1 MKLKLKLKWVSWCWT
16 SWSFNAKFFMRYNC
30 SFDKVV
36 VFPFLLVLILCS
48 WTYFNYDTATEFSN
62 FPCVLIIWSL
72 SLSVC
77 ARACA
82 QHKRM
87 CACVCM
93 LACLHML
100 VIFFCPNF
108 CIEMQ
113 CLILLFAF
121 TCIICTGSSHVIWD
135 LSWRFSKDRLD
146 LLGSDPWSGSY
157 FCVSTCTQAFAWVVG
172 TSKLWDKWFL
182 INNEFHGFWVLGD
195 CYWYKSPSCFYK

>member
-48 WTYFNYDTATEFSN
+48 WTLIYFNYDTATEFSN

-100 VIFFCPNF
+100 VIFFVPTFVLRCSVWF
-108 CIEMQ
+108 C
-113 CLILLFAF
+113 CLHLLVSYVQAQVMLSE
-121 TCIICTGSSHVIWD
+121 IYPGGSPKTGSTYWDQIHEVGVISVSRRV
-135 LSWRFSKDRLD
+135 LKRLHE
-146 LLGSDPWSGSY
+146 LLEQVSY
-157 FCVSTCTQAFAWVVG
+157 G
-172 TSKLWDKWFL
+172 
-182 INNEFHGFWVLGD
+182 INSF
-195 CYWYKSPSCFYK
+195 